1 MSEPLVVL
9 ATDRVSKE
17 GLAPLH
23 DDKRFDVV
31 TIDDSSSE
39 EFLTTLKHASGL
51 IVRSAT
57 TVGRSM
63 IDEAS
68 DLKVIG
74 RAGVGIDNIDVA
86 AATARGIAVVNAPG
100 GNTIAAAE
108 LTMALLLALA
118 RRVSRADLSVRE
130 GRWDRAAFK
139 GVELK
144 GRTLGLVGAGRI
156 GAEVAVRC
164 LAFGMDVLVYDPYLP
179 EERARSL
186 DLRLVT
192 LEEVIEQADVISLHV
207 PLNDE
212 TRGIIS
218 DETFHSM
225 KKRAFVINASR
236 GGVVDEEALVRALEA
251 GEIAGAALDVYETE
265 PLPPDSPLR
274 AAPNLVLTPHLGA
287 STEEAQVG
295 VATEVAKAM
304 AAALIDGDLSAAVN
318 LSSGLSHK

>member
-1 MSEPLVVL
+1 MRETLVVL
-9 ATDRVSKE
+9 VTDRVSTK

-23 DDKRFDVV
+23 NHDRFEVV

-39 EFLTTLKHASGL
+39 EFFSTLKHASGL

-57 TVGRSM
+57 TVGKSM
-63 IDEAS
+63 IDVAP

-86 AATARGIAVVNAPG
+86 AATERGIAVVNAPG
-100 GNTIAAAE
+100 GNTTAAAE

-130 GRWDRAAFK
+130 GRWDRAAFR

-186 DLRLVT
+186 GLRLVT
-192 LEEVIEQADVISLHV
+192 FDEVIEEADVVSLHV

-218 DETFHSM
+218 DGAFRKM
-225 KKRAFVINASR
+225 KQRAFVINASR
-236 GGVVDEEALVRALEA
+236 GGVVDEDALVRALEA

-287 STEEAQVG
+287 STEEAQIG
-295 VATEVAKAM
+295 VATEVAHAM
-304 AAALIDGDLSAAVN
+304 LAALIDGDLSAAVN
-318 LSSGLSHK
+318 LPSGPSYE

>member
-1 MSEPLVVL
+1 MVL

-57 TVGRSM
+57 TVGQSM

-218 DETFHSM
+218 DETFRSM

-318 LSSGLSHK
+318 LSG

>member
-1 MSEPLVVL
+1 MVL

-57 TVGRSM
+57 TVGQSM

-218 DETFHSM
+218 DETFRSM

>member
-57 TVGRSM
+57 TVGQSM

-218 DETFHSM
+218 DETFRSM